1 MTILTIFFVKNKI
14 KPFASQSDAKS
25 MLIADKMYT
34 SKKMDNYIYR
44 TWNAVAVGN
53 FSGSSKND
61 AIAIMDSVKPV
72 TIYTDAPEL
81 TYRISIDNMPKQL
94 SSNLVGNCI
103 CDDPSISPEIE
114 VTYERDLNA
123 VIAKLESPQE

>member
-1 MTILTIFFVKNKI
+1 
-14 KPFASQSDAKS
+14 

-34 SKKMDNYIYR
+34 SNKMNNFIYR
-44 TWNAVAVGN
+44 TWNSVIVGN
-53 FSGSSKND
+53 FSGSSKSD
-61 AIAIMDSVKPV
+61 AIAIIDSVKPV
-72 TIYTDAPEL
+72 TIYAGSPEL